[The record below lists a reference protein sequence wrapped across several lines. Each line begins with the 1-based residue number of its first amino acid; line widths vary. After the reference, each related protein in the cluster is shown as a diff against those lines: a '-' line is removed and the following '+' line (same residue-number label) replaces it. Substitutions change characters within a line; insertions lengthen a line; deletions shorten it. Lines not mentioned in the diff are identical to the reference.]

1 MTNATALRA
10 TAKASMALN
19 AGNVI
24 RSSTRASNSVST
36 VSATSV
42 ATHTHLI
49 QHSSNVRSMNRVL
62 VSRRALLM
70 LFSKIRQIPVRKTEQ
85 KAAEVL

>member
-1 MTNATALRA
+1 
-10 TAKASMALN
+10 MALN

-24 RSSTRASNSVST
+24 RSSTRVSNSVST